1 MRPFVVDVYHV
12 SPKLEISKKRHEAD
26 TVEEA
31 ERMMETYKAM
41 GDVNRV
47 VVGRRVPGSRS
58 IDVKKAWN
66 RPIS

>member
-1 MRPFVVDVYHV
+1 MKAFVVDVYHV
-12 SPKLEISKKRHEAD
+12 SSKLEISKKRHEAD

>member
-1 MRPFVVDVYHV
+1 MVDVYHV

-31 ERMMETYKAM
+31 ERMMETYKALA
-41 GDVNRV
+41 DVNRI

-58 IDVKKAWN
+58 IDVRKAWN
-66 RPIS
+66 RSVA